1 MPAFEQSDKK
11 RGRPTSVDGYVGTR
25 LRQLRALAGMSQEKL
40 AGSLGITFQQ
50 IQKYERGSNRIGASR
65 LYDLSRVF
73 QVPVSY
79 FFDGMSSGDAAATGL
94 AEERTPYGDGMDDV
108 MTRKETT
115 DLVRI
120 YYRIKDPQVRKK
132 LMDLAKSMSDT
143 TDA

>member
-1 MPAFEQSDKK
+1 MASAEQSDKK
-11 RGRPTSVDGYVGTR
+11 RGRPTSVDGHVGGR
-25 LRQLRALAGMSQEKL
+25 LRQLRALMGFSQEKL
-40 AGSLGITFQQ
+40 AASMGITFQQ

-79 FFDGMSSGDAAATGL
+79 FFEGLDASGTTMGL
-94 AEERTPYGDGMDDV
+94 AEDRAVYGDLTDDI